1 MAQTLKLAKNLAD
14 NGFGMFRTFVKYKL
28 EDRGKQFVKID
39 KWYPSSKTCSNCK
52 NKKDNLLLSDR
63 VYKCEFCGLI
73 IDRDYN
79 ASLNIKEV
87 GSTLLAW

>member
-1 MAQTLKLAKNLAD
+1 M
-14 NGFGMFRTFVKYKL
+14 
-28 EDRGKQFVKID
+28 D
-39 KWYPSSKTCSNCK
+39 KWYPSSKTCSNCGNIK
-52 NKKDNLLLSDR
+52 ENLQLSDR
-63 VYKCEFCGLI
+63 IYKCECCDII